1 MALQGPFAVIADQSA
16 RDVVEAL
23 RAAGAYPIIEA
34 RWADAVAVL
43 KARPPQAVILA
54 DGCADR
60 ARAAVLE
67 KALEVQAE
75 QEAGLFTPVIARARD
90 DAAQR
95 FADALVIG
103 AKAPP
108 ERLIGRLNAALRVR
122 NLHATVLRRMRA
134 LAARSKQLPEL
145 SDADPLDEAS
155 VLVAGRGRSYPSLCT
170 AAGGHVGVVG
180 ALTVEGAARALKA
193 REIDGMII
201 GEGFGARVVEALLTV
216 LAEEER
222 FRDLPV
228 AMVGN
233 HAAVIETF
241 AASLPNLERVGGGPQ
256 RAIDHLV
263 PYLRLH
269 AFARR
274 FKRMLASLDARGAID
289 PDSGLLANAVFWRNL
304 NRAIDDAD
312 KRGAALSIARF
323 SLPAADRRMS
333 LEAARL
339 VGRLMHQVDFACQ
352 KTDKS
357 IFIVFTET
365 DLRAAHVVTRRI
377 ASLLKKVMLATDGKA
392 APEPAVTL
400 ATLKPRDTTDSLIA
414 RIVEEPPKPRREQSF
429 RPSWPGLSR
438 PSTTS

>member
-34 RWADAVAVL
+34 RWADDAAVL

-222 FRDLPV
+222 FLPV

-339 VGRLMHQVDFACQ
+339 VGRLMRQVDFACQ
-352 KTDKS
+352 EADKS
-357 IFIVFTET
+357 IFTVFTET

-414 RIVEEPPKPRREQSF
+414 RIVEEPPKPA
-429 RPSWPGLSR
+429 
-438 PSTTS
+438 

>member
-1 MALQGPFAVIADQSA
+1 MALQGPFAVIADQPA

-34 RWADAVAVL
+34 RWADAAAVL

-67 KALEVQAE
+67 KALEVQAA

-103 AKAPP
+103 AKTPP
-108 ERLIGRLNAALRVR
+108 ERLIGGLNAVLRVR
-122 NLHATVLRRMRA
+122 TLHATVLRRLRT

-145 SDADPLDEAS
+145 SDTDPLDEAS

-170 AAGGHVGVVG
+170 AAGGHVGVIG

-263 PYLRLH
+263 LYLRLH

-323 SLPAADRRMS
+323 SLPAADRRTS

-339 VGRLMHQVDFACQ
+339 VGRLMRQVDFACQ
-352 KTDKS
+352 EADKS
-357 IFIVFTET
+357 IFTVFTET

-377 ASLLKKVMLATDGKA
+377 ASVLKKVMLATDGKA
-392 APEPAVTL
+392 GTEPAVTL

-414 RIVEEPPKPRREQSF
+414 RIVEEPPKPA
-429 RPSWPGLSR
+429 
-438 PSTTS
+438 

>member
-34 RWADAVAVL
+34 RWADAAAVL

-269 AFARR
+269 DFARR

-339 VGRLMHQVDFACQ
+339 VGRLMRQVDFACQ
-352 KTDKS
+352 EADKS
-357 IFIVFTET
+357 IFTVFTET

-414 RIVEEPPKPRREQSF
+414 RIVEEPPKPA
-429 RPSWPGLSR
+429 
-438 PSTTS
+438 